1 MGLAD
6 DLGTFEG
13 FEAAF
18 DVLNSY
24 VMEQLLDP
32 AFNHIIKR
40 RDGFKYVHFGM
51 MSLGGK
57 AHSYWDVQFEEG
69 RWAEID
75 TNMMPD
81 IKDIAAILNRYST
94 LDLEADPIRI
104 WCYKNT
110 ETGID
115 AGVELVVNSDLID
128 RMHAE

>member
-1 MGLAD
+1 MI
-6 DLGTFEG
+6 
-13 FEAAF
+13 
-18 DVLNSY
+18 SW
-24 VMEQLLDP
+24 
-32 AFNHIIKR
+32 
-40 RDGFKYVHFGM
+40 
-51 MSLGGK
+51 GGK

-75 TNMMPD
+75 TNMMPAIEEIAGLLDSFNTGID
-81 IKDIAAILNRYST
+81 IK
-94 LDLEADPIRI
+94 ADPIRI